1 MRKRHFLSNAGNP
14 SRDLYL
20 CRSTSSP
27 SSRSPLSAES
37 EHDASA
43 RSTAEL
49 NAPTGSQALGCCKH
63 ESSRRAAGVAPPPS
77 GQIQQG
83 DPTREGDSRRG
94 ALRRGPRRSLA
105 SAITNDR
112 LRRAS
117 WRRQSDSRF
126 GLADTESGSAATRPA
141 SATLQK
147 QARVRRCPGD
157 GVVNAYALAWH
168 LQPAD
173 HFSGSSGG
181 EEASAAVSGDIGMY
195 GSHTSATRGW
205 RREQTSALP
214 QT

>member
-1 MRKRHFLSNAGNP
+1 M
-14 SRDLYL
+14 
-20 CRSTSSP
+20 
-27 SSRSPLSAES
+27 
-37 EHDASA
+37 
-43 RSTAEL
+43 
-49 NAPTGSQALGCCKH
+49 ALFD
-63 ESSRRAAGVAPPPS
+63 VV
-77 GQIQQG
+77 QG
-83 DPTREGDSRRG
+83 DRSLPQSRTTACVELRG
-94 ALRRGPRRSLA
+94 AGK
-105 SAITNDR
+105 
-112 LRRAS
+112 
-117 WRRQSDSRF
+117 SDSRF

-195 GSHTSATRGW
+195 GSHTLATRGW